1 MRGILIAGELKGNTL
16 TFQIKDADAILTAM
30 AGGLATGQS
39 YIIKMVEPKKNKLS
53 YFGLK
58 TKVSKV
64 FNEAIKN
71 RLHSAGILTI
81 SDLVNTSKSEL
92 VLIRGF
98 GKIALKQVEHAL
110 SSNDLKLRE

>member
-1 MRGILIAGELKGNTL
+1 MRGILTTGDLQENTL
-16 TFQIKDADAILTAM
+16 TFKMNDPAIIV
-30 AGGLATGQS
+30 AGE
-39 YIIKMVEPKKNKLS
+39 YIIKRVEPKKNKLS

-98 GKIALKQVEHAL
+98 GKIALKQVEHA
-110 SSNDLKLRE
+110 